1 VQCKDR
7 IARKLVEQPLLDH
20 HTAAAAPLFSRLKD
34 QVHGAFEIAGRREV
48 FGGTEQH
55 RRMTV
60 MAAGM
65 HPAVMGRAVGEIVHL
80 LDRQRIHIGAQPD
93 RGGSVAAPDR
103 ADNPGPGQPPIDLAA
118 VFGQL
123 YRHQIRGPLLG
134 EGELGMRMD
143 VTADRNQ
150 LVAIVEHLGND
161 RHLQLPGAPCGAGA
175 R

>member
-1 VQCKDR
+1 MKPTLTTAESTGSTLRLPIVCSASTICAPITKGSVPRCGCAAWVPRPLIWISQRSEAARSGPDFAAIAPTAIPGFVVQCKDR

-80 LDRQRIHIGAQPD
+80 LDRQR
-93 RGGSVAAPDR
+93 
-103 ADNPGPGQPPIDLAA
+103 
-118 VFGQL
+118 
-123 YRHQIRGPLLG
+123 
-134 EGELGMRMD
+134 
-143 VTADRNQ
+143 
-150 LVAIVEHLGND
+150 
-161 RHLQLPGAPCGAGA
+161 
-175 R
+175 